1 MADSPPQTET
11 ERVSSLDEERLQAQR
26 RLLIRQRVR
35 LMVNQYEVHAEGPG
49 GEEGELLA
57 FAQQKRLAFK
67 EQVTLYSDDS
77 KSRPILGFKARKRI
91 DLASAYDITD
101 AHGQPIGVFRKDFKK
116 SLIASTWHLEQPG
129 LGVTT
134 GSERNKFVAV
144 LRRVWNF
151 IPYVENLPFAWP
163 YHFDFYAGD
172 QVVFSVDKKFGFRDR
187 YVIEI
192 NDPRLDRRL
201 VIAQAVGLDAL
212 QSR

>member
-1 MADSPPQTET
+1 M
-11 ERVSSLDEERLQAQR
+11 SSLDAERLQAQN

-35 LMVNQYEVHAEGPG
+35 LMVNQYEVHAEDPDG
-49 GEEGELLA
+49 GEGELLA

-67 EQVTLYSDDS
+67 EQVTLYADDS
-77 KSRPILGFKARKRI
+77 KTRPLLGFKARKRI

-101 AHGQPIGVFRKDFKK
+101 AGGQPIGVFRKDFKK

-134 GSERNKFVAV
+134 GTERNKFVAV
-144 LRRVWNF
+144 LRRLWNF
-151 IPYVENLPFAWP
+151 IPYAENLPFAWP

-172 QVVFSVDKKFGFRDR
+172 QVVFSVEKKFGLRDR
-187 YVIEI
+187 YVVDIK
-192 NDPRLDRRL
+192 DPRLDRRL
-201 VIAQAVGLDAL
+201 VVAQAVGLDAL